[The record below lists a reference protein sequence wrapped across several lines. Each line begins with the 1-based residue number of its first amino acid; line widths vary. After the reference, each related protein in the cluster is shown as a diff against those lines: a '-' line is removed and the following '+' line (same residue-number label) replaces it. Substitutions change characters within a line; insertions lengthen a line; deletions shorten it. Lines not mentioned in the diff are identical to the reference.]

1 MEGCDLL
8 TRHQSMSI
16 FFCLWAGITGIV
28 ALTLNDMSECAES
41 YQTLRAIGIGLTV
54 YSIFFFFD
62 CFSWKSV
69 SFIWQLL
76 RDGFPLLVYSSAI
89 FVFVSYCVLI
99 DEMVRGNPDGDCS
112 GGRGTVRLFI
122 VVWAA
127 PFVLAQL
134 VFGESTQ
141 QREDHPADFYGRCR
155 ACELA
160 EN

>member
-1 MEGCDLL
+1 M
-8 TRHQSMSI
+8 
-16 FFCLWAGITGIV
+16 
-28 ALTLNDMSECAES
+28 
-41 YQTLRAIGIGLTV
+41 
-54 YSIFFFFD
+54 
-62 CFSWKSV
+62 
-69 SFIWQLL
+69 
-76 RDGFPLLVYSSAI
+76 LVYSSAI

-141 QREDHPADFYGRCR
+141 QREERPAEFYGRCR

-160 EN
+160 ED